1 MENKELCKYLG
12 IDSGIKG
19 KTFIIQ
25 GFGNVG
31 YWAAHF
37 IHHYGGKIIGV
48 AEFDGSIFNPSG
60 IDPDHLYEYK
70 NSN

>member
-1 MENKELCKYLG
+1 VFYGTRDLMNDKQLMDQY
-12 IDSGIKG
+12 GIKPGMFG

-37 IHHYGGKIIGV
+37 ISDYGGKIIGIS
-48 AEFDGSIFNPSG
+48 EWDGSIYNP
-60 IDPDHLYEYK
+60 
-70 NSN
+70 